1 MQCAFPTHS
10 SPHLTTPSHFCPHF
24 PSYANAW
31 YQGSYD
37 MQNPWASWL
46 PESPHGGEQFGAG
59 NQLHQTSE
67 RSAYFANALI
77 AWGCL
82 VQEIGLLFLMWDFL
96 SQLRVVH
103 EGKEEAGRN
112 SLKPSVLQW
121 WIMFHKWGKCSLF
134 HTGKNLSSDQ
144 HILTLVIF
152 SVVSR
157 DNSFVLI
164 SSSFPAFLLPH
175 TALLSSQ
182 CVFVP

>member
-1 MQCAFPTHS
+1 MPSPPTLLPILPLLLTSVPIFPLMPMLDTKAATICRTPEPPGSLSHHLAQS
-10 SPHLTTPSHFCPHF
+10 SL
-24 PSYANAW
+24 
-31 YQGSYD
+31 
-37 MQNPWASWL
+37 
-46 PESPHGGEQFGAG
+46 EQAT
-59 NQLHQTSE
+59 NCIRPQKE
-67 RSAYFANALI
+67 RSTYCANPLT

-82 VQEIGLLFLMWDFL
+82 VQEIGLFFLMWDFL

-182 CVFVP
+182 YVFIP